1 MNDNTNE
8 YEQTI
13 ALTDIEDYLMSQLLE
28 QYADALER
36 GDTELTVTLPSF
48 AYDLTGD
55 ATTGVSAGT
64 VAEDIRRFADSS
76 LNGHPDGA
84 KPLTKKDATPEA
96 VKLGIQL

>member
-8 YEQTI
+8 YAQTI
-13 ALTDIEDYLMSQLLE
+13 ALTDIEDFLMFQLLE
-28 QYADALER
+28 RYADALER
-36 GDTELTVTLPSF
+36 GDTELTVSMPSF
-48 AYDLTGD
+48 VYDLTGD
-55 ATTGVSAGT
+55 ATKGVSAGT
-64 VAEDIRRFADSS
+64 VAEDIRNFADSS